1 MKQNLRIWNKQ
12 HAAELAAAI
21 DAAEDATGHQ
31 ILVSV
36 GSLRRDAVRRAD
48 KVALR
53 WPEASIVLCLDPDS
67 RRFEVRW
74 QDPTFELQASQLEEF
89 AEHMREDR
97 LTDAIALLAREL
109 PHQPASTELP
119 DIIEN

>member
-1 MKQNLRIWNKQ
+1 MKRNLRTWTKQ

-21 DAAEDATGHQ
+21 DAAEAATGHQ

-36 GSLRRDAVRRAD
+36 GSLRYDSVRRAD

-53 WPEASIVLCLDPDS
+53 WPAASIVLCLDPDS

-74 QDPTFELQASQLEEF
+74 QDPTFELQASQLEQF
-89 AEHMREDR
+89 AEHMRQDR
-97 LTDAIALLAREL
+97 LADAIELLAREL
-109 PHQPASTELP
+109 PLQQPTDELP
-119 DIIEN
+119 DVVEG